1 MPASQFPTVRLNVWL
16 DDEGDLVFGH
26 GRAILLKAVDEM
38 GSLRKA
44 AAELGMSYRGAWGKI
59 KKSEEILGFPL
70 MEKAGGNKRGYQL
83 TKQGRM
89 LMEAYFRWFEAVE
102 DMAFRM
108 AREIFP
114 WEVRSFEG
122 SDGTDDS

>member
-1 MPASQFPTVRLNVWL
+1 MPASQSPTVRLNVWL
-16 DDEGDLVFGH
+16 DDKGDLVFGH
-26 GRAILLKAVDEM
+26 GRAILLKAVDEA

-44 AAELGMSYRGAWGKI
+44 AEELGMSYRGAWGKI

-70 MEKAGGNKRGYQL
+70 LEKAGGNKRGYQL
-83 TKQGRM
+83 TAKGRE
-89 LMEAYFRWFEAVE
+89 LMESYFRWFDAVE

-114 WEVRSFEG
+114 WDVQPFG
-122 SDGTDDS
+122 GDGED